1 MTEPAWLARART
13 YVGSRLAR
21 DWRAVLR
28 HAWSVRL
35 MLLAALLTA
44 LEAVLPFF
52 SELIPR
58 WPFAILTFV
67 VVAAALIA
75 RFVAQP
81 KTLPGDADE

>member
-1 MTEPAWLARART
+1 MPIPAWLRP
-13 YVGSRLAR
+13 SR

-35 MLLAALLTA
+35 MLLAAFLTA

-52 SELIPR
+52 SDLIPR
-58 WPFAILTFV
+58 WPFAILTFA
-67 VVAAALIA
+67 VVAAALVA

-81 KTLPGDADE
+81 RTMPGDTDE